1 MPHRRPF
8 PAAERPVF
16 QPASARMRP
25 TLAAGP
31 REFKLTRA
39 APAPSIN
46 RMRAL
51 AAALLVIVAALPAW
65 AQSPLVAELRVWSTR
80 YNENVQKIDELRT
93 ALEQA
98 AQQNA
103 DLDTLLALSQVCFMY
118 GDVRA
123 KTPEEKLESYDRGR
137 QAAKRAIELAPKSAP
152 ARFWYGTNI
161 GRWGQTKGIM
171 RSLFLLP
178 TVKGAMETALELD
191 PGYAPAYA
199 LGGSIYYEVPGFA
212 GGDLDRSETLFR
224 KGLDLDPH
232 YTNMRVGLARTLSK
246 KGRVADARREALAVL
261 EEKAPSNP
269 ADWIVKDVP
278 QAKALLDQIKER
290 P

>member
-1 MPHRRPF
+1 
-8 PAAERPVF
+8 
-16 QPASARMRP
+16 MRP

-51 AAALLVIVAALPAW
+51 AAALLVIAAALPAW
-65 AQSPLVAELRVWSTR
+65 AQSSLVAELRVWSTR
-80 YNENVQKIDELRT
+80 YNENPQKIDELRT

-98 AQQNA
+98 AQKDA
-103 DLDTLLALSQVCFMY
+103 DVDTLLALSQVCFMY

-137 QAAKRAIELAPKSAP
+137 QTAKRAIELAPKSAP
-152 ARFWYGTNI
+152 ARFWYGTNT

-191 PGYAPAYA
+191 PAYAPAYA

-224 KGLDLDPH
+224 RGLDLDPH
-232 YTNMRVGLARTLSK
+232 YTNMRLGLARTLSK
-246 KGRVADARREALAVL
+246 KGRVVDARREALAVL

>member
-1 MPHRRPF
+1 
-8 PAAERPVF
+8 
-16 QPASARMRP
+16 MRP

-39 APAPSIN
+39 ALAPSIK

-51 AAALLVIVAALPAW
+51 AAALLVIAAALPAW

-137 QAAKRAIELAPKSAP
+137 QAAKRAIELAPKSAH
-152 ARFWYGTNI
+152 ARFWYGTNT

-261 EEKAPSNP
+261 AEKAPSNP